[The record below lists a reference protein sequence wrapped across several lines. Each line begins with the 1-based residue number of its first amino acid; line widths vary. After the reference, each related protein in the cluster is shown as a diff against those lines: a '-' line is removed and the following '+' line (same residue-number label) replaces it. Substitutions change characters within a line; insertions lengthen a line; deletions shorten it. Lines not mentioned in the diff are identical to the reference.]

1 MLTWWGIVIAMGSLL
16 FAGLGGVEKSDGTHY
31 AITSPTE
38 LATIAGGQE
47 ILWNIYFSATT
58 FSTIMDGGLAPVGPW
73 TRAVV
78 AVESITGALLVALL
92 VFVLGRR
99 VAR

>member
-1 MLTWWGIVIAMGSLL
+1 MADSPP
-16 FAGLGGVEKSDGTHY
+16 AGTG
-31 AITSPTE
+31 
-38 LATIAGGQE
+38 
-47 ILWNIYFSATT
+47 
-58 FSTIMDGGLAPVGPW
+58 